1 MQQRIISTDKG
12 LSVITVRGD
21 GERRIELSLD
31 DCGDF
36 IELRIGRNRNVTDT
50 MAVTPDLARAVY
62 DWLGKWLD
70 AQDGEPPAKPY
81 DPYYPIIRLTRVGA
95 YGIDLGGRVSPL
107 FCPPTDHS
115 GAPMIYIGLH
125 AILPPAGIYYTPA
138 HLRQRA
144 APIVAYPPFC
154 ADILDAPTAPGK
166 TLPATTI
173 IERLRPED

>member
-21 GERRIELSLD
+21 SERRIELSLD

-81 DPYYPIIRLTRVGA
+81 DPYIWIGPTVDAKGNVVGA
-95 YGIDLGGRVSPL
+95 DSLKDWPNI
-107 FCPPTDHS
+107 
-115 GAPMIYIGLH
+115 
-125 AILPPAGIYYTPA
+125 
-138 HLRQRA
+138 
-144 APIVAYPPFC
+144 
-154 ADILDAPTAPGK
+154 
-166 TLPATTI
+166 
-173 IERLRPED
+173 